1 MLVEPVDENTKREI
15 WKRDE
20 FTCRYCGRT
29 VSWENVNLVMDIPAK
44 KGVEPSPSNMLTVCS
59 DCIKEGKTAP
69 VKEKDKQKMLGLI
82 RELVCYTDLTDEII
96 FEMDHEQELERLS
109 SKIEALKDDNRK
121 LSEAISERERHIISY
136 KQKMERAYKDME
148 NLKRRQETDVHLMVE
163 EGTRNVLLSMISTL
177 DDLDRAILEAKKNE
191 KIKEVENVILGL
203 EMIRKATMD
212 RLSSSGAEFQKP
224 LGTIFDPRYHE
235 AISSRTDKSVPK
247 GTILE
252 VLQSGFIHNS
262 HLLRPTK
269 VIISKGG
276 PKPKRIE
283 EEIEEFELEEDTE
296 EEKVLPM
303 EPWTPEDDEYVVSKP
318 KVKKKK
324 KKRVLKK

>member
-1 MLVEPVDENTKREI
+1 MLVESVDENTKREI

-29 VSWENVNLVMDIPAK
+29 VPWENVNIVFDIPPK
-44 KGVEPSPSNMLTVCS
+44 KGMEPTPSNMLTVCS
-59 DCIKEGKTAP
+59 DCLKEGKTAP
-69 VKEKDKQKMLGLI
+69 VQEKDKQRMLGII
-82 RELVCYTDLTDEII
+82 RELVCYTDLSDEII

-109 SKIEALKDDNRK
+109 SKIEALKEDNRK

-136 KQKMERAYKDME
+136 KEKMERAYKDME
-148 NLKRRQETDVHLMVE
+148 NLKRRQETDVNLMVG

-177 DDLDRAILEAKKNE
+177 DDIERAIQEARKDE
-191 KIKEVENVILGL
+191 KIKEVRNIISGLG
-203 EMIRKATMD
+203 MIRKATMD
-212 RLSSSGAEFQKP
+212 RLSSMGAEVQKP
-224 LGTIFDPRYHE
+224 LGSIFDPRYHE
-235 AISSRTDKSVPK
+235 ATSFRTDKSVPK

-262 HLLRPTK
+262 HLLRPAK
-269 VIISKGG
+269 VIIAKGG
-276 PKPKRIE
+276 PKPKKVE
-283 EEIEEFELEEDTE
+283 EELEEFELEDDIE
-296 EEKVLPM
+296 EEKVLHM
-303 EPWTPEDDEYVVSKP
+303 EPWNPEDDEYVVSKP